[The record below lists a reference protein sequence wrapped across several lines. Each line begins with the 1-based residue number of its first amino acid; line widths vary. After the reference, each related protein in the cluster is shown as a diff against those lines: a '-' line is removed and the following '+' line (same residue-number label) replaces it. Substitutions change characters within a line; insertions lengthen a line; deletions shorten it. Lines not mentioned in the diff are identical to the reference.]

1 MTSKSY
7 LRVHIEMEHSTH
19 KQTLEKTVDKLYSL
33 TSQIDHKNL
42 NSTLSDLR
50 DRIHDPFMFVIVGEV
65 KAGKSSFINAL
76 LNTKQDIC
84 KVAPSPMT
92 DTIQQIVYG
101 TEHSEEF
108 INEYI
113 KRITYPEE
121 KLKEIAIVDT
131 PGTNTIIDHH
141 QEITERFIPASDL
154 IIFVFES
161 KNPYRQSAW
170 EFFDFIKEEW
180 HKKIIFI
187 LQQKDLMEAD
197 DLRINIAGVRE
208 YAEKKGMTDVEV
220 FDVSAKMEQN
230 GDTIGSGYIPVRKY
244 IDQNITGGKAP
255 ILKLININDTSYNIN
270 EKIYDG
276 LLIRRMQYEADI
288 KFRDEIASTLS
299 HQQEKTERQINILV
313 ENLLATYDKITSTKQ
328 EELKTGISF
337 FSMVKRSF
345 SSMFGFEKSPKEYLE
360 NLVKDLELQLNTS
373 LKDKLND
380 GVVDIAESIQYMG
393 KLVDVKIKNSETIL
407 KDNHDIF
414 SNIAEKRANVLIDL
428 QKAFSNFLK
437 RSENFYHD
445 EILKDDKSLTPSLA
459 AGGGIAI
466 VGAII
471 TAVTNGAVFDITGG
485 VLTTIGLVFAG
496 VTVGIKRKKI
506 LHNFD
511 EEIYKGRRKLELEVP
526 DKLTSYTK
534 RIRERIEENFF
545 EFDKHLKEEKTAIE
559 YLESSYEEIKI
570 ELKNGKADLE
580 NSLSKL
586 QTNAS

>member
-1 MTSKSY
+1 
-7 LRVHIEMEHSTH
+7 MEHSTY
-19 KQTLEKTVDKLYSL
+19 KEGLQASVDKLYQL

-42 NSTLSDLR
+42 NSTLIDLR

-101 TEHSEEF
+101 ETHTEEW

-113 KRITYPEE
+113 KRITFPEE
-121 KLKEIAIVDT
+121 KLRDIAIVDT

-187 LQQKDLMEAD
+187 LQQKDLMEPD
-197 DLRINIAGVRE
+197 DLITNIAGVRE
-208 YAEKKGMTDVEV
+208 YAEKKGMTDIHV
-220 FDVSAKMEQN
+220 FDVSAKMEQE
-230 GDTIGSGYIPVRKY
+230 GKREESGYLPVREY
-244 IDQNITGGKAP
+244 IDANITGGRAP

-276 LLIRRMQYEADI
+276 LLIRRMQYEADVT
-288 KFRDEIASTLS
+288 FRDEIRNTLTN
-299 HQQEKTERQINILV
+299 QQEKTERQINILV
-313 ENLLATYDKITSTKQ
+313 ENLVATYNKITGQKQ
-328 EELKTGISF
+328 EELRNGISF
-337 FSMVKRSF
+337 FTMIKRSF

-393 KLVDVKIKNSETIL
+393 KLVDVKIKDSQTIL
-407 KDNHDIF
+407 KDNHEIF

-437 RSENFYHD
+437 RAENFYQ
-445 EILKDDKSLTPSLA
+445 EELLKEDSRLAPSLV

-466 VGAII
+466 AGAL
-471 TAVTNGAVFDITGG
+471 TTVLQGAVFDITGG
-485 VLTTIGLVFAG
+485 ILTTIGLVFAG

-506 LHNFD
+506 LKNFD
-511 EEIYKGRRKLELEVP
+511 DEIDKGRSKLEQEVP
-526 DKLTSYTK
+526 EKLKSYTG
-534 RIRERIEENFF
+534 RIRQRIEDNFF
-545 EFDKHLKEEKTAIE
+545 EFDKHLNEEKEAIE
-559 YLESSYEEIKI
+559 SLERSYEEIKM
-570 ELKNGKADLE
+570 ELKNGRSDLD
-580 NSLSKL
+580 SFLSQL
-586 QTNAS
+586 Q